1 MKSVWEDGAPLLYTL
16 LAEQEVNYC
25 IKQLFGYVIN
35 QKNPNTIVYLLYSP
49 QFLYLN
55 IELTVAKQL

>member
-1 MKSVWEDGAPLLYTL
+1 MWEDGAPLLYTL
-16 LAEQEVNYC
+16 LAEQEMNYR
-25 IKQLFGYVIN
+25 IKQLFGYVIT

-49 QFLYLN
+49 QFPYLN